1 MKRLLCVL
9 PFLAAMLCAQQR
21 GTISGAVTDPS
32 GSPIPKAAVTA
43 TEIRTGVK
51 TTAVSEN
58 SGAYNMP
65 FLPIGQYTIS
75 AEAAGF
81 KKYVQQGITLSA
93 GEHPVIDIHMSLGE
107 VSQSVTVNS
116 DAPLLV
122 TANPSL
128 GQVITGKEVEDFPIN
143 GRTPMMLDNLA
154 MGVISTYEPG
164 PVRPFDNGAPNSIS
178 VAGAPSSRNEVLMDG
193 SPNAGQSNQMAYSPP
208 QDSVSE
214 VRVDVSDMDAS
225 QGHTMGGTVNVV
237 TKSGTNSL
245 HGAAYIFNQTSRFD
259 ANTFFNNAKG
269 VPRPP
274 YHQNQYGVNG
284 GGPVVI
290 PKLFNGRNKVFWFF
304 AWEGMRDSD
313 PANSPVETG
322 NPENFTSV
330 PTEAERKGDFSQLLN
345 AGTNYQIYDP
355 STGVL
360 QGNLVS
366 RLPFPNNVIPTN
378 RLDPVAL
385 KYLPY
390 FPLPNTAGN
399 LDGSQNY
406 VVNAVDSDGYDN
418 ELGRMDVNVSDRN
431 RLSFNARHNFRAQ
444 NKNNFFG
451 NEATGNYLYRINQGF
466 GLEDVYTLTPTTIL
480 DLHGNWTRYI
490 ENHASPSDSID
501 PLSLGFP
508 DYIAQKAEFLMLP
521 YVSFGSNGT
530 GVSGGSRA
538 GYEPL
543 GYTGDAQNFSDI
555 FSIAAQV
562 DKIHGN
568 HSLKFGVDGRMY
580 RWSAFSF
587 GSPSG
592 TYSFKSDW
600 TNNPAV
606 SKTPAPMGQDMAAF
620 LLGLPSSG
628 SLDVNSHST
637 VQADYLAFYVNDDW
651 RAKSNLTLSFGL
663 RWDHDFPE
671 VERFNR
677 SVNNFDPTATNPISA
692 AAAAAYAANPNAI
705 LPVSQFHTLG
715 GLTFAGPGNRHVY
728 STQSDVFSPRLGF
741 AWTPA
746 ALGKTTIRGGFGLFV
761 DPIQLP
767 SPYQYG
773 FSQTT
778 QMTITNDNFLAPV
791 NVLSNPF
798 PGGSIL
804 EPPGASLGTGTYLG
818 QSISFT
824 NPDLLNPYSIRWE
837 LSVQHE
843 LPGQMILETA
853 YIGSHS
859 IHMLVN
865 PTQNAIPAQ
874 YLSSSPTRDND
885 VVDLLSGAV
894 TNPFKGLLPNG
905 GSLNG
910 KTVALQQ
917 LLVPFPEFP
926 INGITM
932 RSDNAGSSYFQ
943 SLNVRLQKRFTNG
956 LTFMNN
962 FIWSKEMDRTVYL
975 NSFDPLPTKEI
986 GSNSRPFREVLAG
999 TYQLPIGH
1007 GRALNLQSRVLDA
1020 LVGGWQ
1026 LSGILTLQSGPVLS
1040 WGNLLYYGGPL
1051 NYDSAQPN
1059 GTAFDIS
1066 RFNTVSSEQLS
1077 DNIRTFH
1084 NYFNN
1089 LRRDA
1094 TNQLDA
1100 SLDKNFAFGE
1110 GRYLQIR
1117 FEAYN
1122 ILNHVTFGNVN
1133 LSATNK
1139 AFGTIGSQAN
1149 TPRRIESAIRLV
1161 F

>member
-1 MKRLLCVL
+1 MKRLLYVL

-32 GSPIPKAAVTA
+32 GSPIPKATVTL
-43 TEIRTGVK
+43 TETQTGVK
-51 TTAVSEN
+51 TTATSEN

-65 FLPIGQYTIS
+65 FLPAGQYSIS
-75 AEAAGF
+75 AEAPGF
-81 KKYVQQGITLSA
+81 KKFVQQGIILSA
-93 GEHPVIDIHMSLGE
+93 GEHPVIDIHMVLGE

-116 DAPLLV
+116 DAPLLI
-122 TANPSL
+122 TANPSV

-208 QDSVSE
+208 QDSVNE
-214 VRVDVSDMDAS
+214 VRVDTFNMDAS

-284 GGPVVI
+284 GGPVII
-290 PKLFNGRNKVFWFF
+290 PKIFNGKNKVFWFF

-322 NPENFTSV
+322 SPENFTSV
-330 PTEAERKGDFSQLLN
+330 PTEAERKGDFSQLLTQ
-345 AGTNYQIYDP
+345 GSSYQIYDP
-355 STGVL
+355 YTGTM

-378 RLDPVAL
+378 RLDPVAQ
-385 KYLPY
+385 KYMTY
-390 FPLPNTAGN
+390 FPLPNTAGAAN
-399 LDGSQNY
+399 GQNNY
-406 VVNAVDSDGYDN
+406 IINAVDSDGYDN
-418 ELGRMDVNVSDRN
+418 ELGRMDVNISDRN

-451 NEATGNYLYRINQGF
+451 NAATGNYLYRINQGF
-466 GLEDVYTLTPTTIL
+466 GLEDVYTLTPTTVL

-490 ENHASPSDSID
+490 ENHASPADTID

-508 DYIAQKAEFLMLP
+508 DYIAQNAEFLMLP

-555 FSIAAQV
+555 YSIAAQV
-562 DKIHGN
+562 VKIHGN
-568 HSLKFGVDGRMY
+568 HAIKIGVDGRIY
-580 RWSAFSF
+580 RWSAFNF
-587 GSPSG
+587 GNPSG

-600 TNNPAV
+600 TDNPV
-606 SKTPAPMGQDMAAF
+606 VTTTPAKMGQDMAAF

-628 SLDVNSHST
+628 SIDVNGHST
-637 VQADYLAFYVNDDW
+637 VQADYLALYVNDDW
-651 RAKSNLTLSFGL
+651 RVKSNLTLNFGL

-671 VERFNR
+671 IERFNR
-677 SVNNFDPTATNPISA
+677 SIDNFDPTATNPISA
-692 AAAAAYAANPNAI
+692 AAAAAYAASPNPL
-705 LPVSQFHTLG
+705 LPVSQFSALG
-715 GLTFAGPGNRHVY
+715 GVTFVGAGAPHIY
-728 STQSDVFSPRLGF
+728 TTQSKMFSPRVGF
-741 AWTPA
+741 AWTPE
-746 ALGKTTIRGGFGLFV
+746 ALGNKTTIRGGFGLFV

-767 SPYQYG
+767 APNQPG
-773 FSQTT
+773 FSQATS
-778 QMTITNDNFLAPV
+778 MTITDDAYLTPI

-804 EPPGASLGTGTYLG
+804 QPPGAALGTGTYLG
-818 QSISFT
+818 QGISFF
-824 NPDLLNPYSIRWE
+824 NPNILNPYTVRWE

-843 LPGQMILETA
+843 LPGKMVLETA
-853 YIGSHS
+853 YIASHS
-859 IHMLVN
+859 IHLTVN
-865 PTQNAIPAQ
+865 QNQNAIPAQ

-885 VVDLLSGAV
+885 LVNLLNGSV

-910 KTVALQQ
+910 KTVQLQQ
-917 LLVPFPEFP
+917 LLVPFPEFSGVTLQS
-926 INGITM
+926 N
-932 RSDNAGSSYFQ
+932 NNGSSYFQ

-956 LTFMNN
+956 LTFLNN
-962 FIWSKEMDRTVYL
+962 FIWSKELDRVTFL
-975 NSFDPLPTKEI
+975 NSFDTTPTKEI
-986 GSNSRPFREVLAG
+986 GSNSRPLREVLAG
-999 TYQLPIGH
+999 TYQLPIGR
-1007 GRALNLQSRVLDA
+1007 GRALQLHSRLVDA

-1040 WGNLLYYGGPL
+1040 WGNLIYFGGPL
-1051 NYDSAQPN
+1051 QYDSAQPN
-1059 GTAFDIS
+1059 GTAFDIT
-1066 RFNTVSSEQLS
+1066 RFDTVSSEQLS
-1077 DNIRTFH
+1077 YNIRTFY

-1100 SLDKNFAFGE
+1100 SLDKNFAFRE

-1133 LSATNK
+1133 LTATNA

-1161 F
+1161 W